1 MAGQFI
7 VAAPV
12 VVMTMGDGSREHLYA
27 GTVVPE
33 EVDAAH
39 FEHLL
44 GMGFVVELD
53 ETPESEGEL
62 EEDESVGDE
71 SEGDESGDVVAD
83 LLAKNIG
90 DILDIV
96 GDDAVLAAAVLDA
109 ERAAEKP
116 RVGLVK
122 GLEEVLEA
130 DDEEAEGEDG

>member
-1 MAGQFI
+1 MAGQFL
-7 VAAPV
+7 VTAPV
-12 VVMTMGDGSREHLYA
+12 VVMTMGDGSRQHLYA

-33 EVDAAH
+33 DVAAAH

-53 ETPESEGEL
+53 ETPEPEGE
-62 EEDESVGDE
+62 G
-71 SEGDESGDVVAD
+71 EGDDVVVE

-90 DILDIV
+90 YILDIV
-96 GDDAVLAAAVLDA
+96 GDDAALAAAVLDA

-130 DDEEAEGEDG
+130 DDGEAEGEDG